1 MRNFLL
7 YIRQILQIWFFYL
20 LVRVLLIVIGYIRS
34 RLILKIFY
42 LIYSLQFVSSS
53 HDFALFV
60 KCTDAGRIILS
71 LYIDDMIIIGDDINV
86 ISVLKTK
93 LAKQFEMKDLGYLR
107 YFVSIEVAYSPRDYL
122 LSQSKYV
129 TDILKRAKFTDNK
142 IVDTPIEVN
151 AKYFFTDDLPSLDPT
166 LYRAIVES
174 LIYLTITHPDI
185 AYVVHLI
192 DKFVVSPTTIHWA
205 AMLCIL
211 RYIRDT
217 VFQSLLLPSTFF
229 LERRA
234 YSDANYGSDP
244 TDRKSVTGL
253 CIFLGDSLIY

>member
-1 MRNFLL
+1 
-7 YIRQILQIWFFYL
+7 
-20 LVRVLLIVIGYIRS
+20 
-34 RLILKIFY
+34 
-42 LIYSLQFVSSS
+42 
-53 HDFALFV
+53 
-60 KCTDAGRIILS
+60 
-71 LYIDDMIIIGDDINV
+71 MIIIGDDIDG
-86 ISVLKTK
+86 ISILKTK

-129 TDILKRAKFTDNK
+129 IDILKRAKFTDNK

-151 AKYFFTDDLPSLDPT
+151 AKYSFSDDLPSLDPT
-166 LYRAIVES
+166 LYRAIVET

-192 DKFVVSPTTIHWA
+192 SKFVVSPTTIHWA

-211 RYIRDT
+211 RYLRDT
-217 VFQSLLLPSTFF
+217 VFQSLLLPSTFS

-253 CIFLGDSLIY
+253 CIFLGDSLIYWKSKKQSIISQSSTEAEYYAMTSIIKEIFWLRWLLANIGVLFSHPIPMYYDNQSSI